1 MSWWI
6 IFICEW
12 LGVLC
17 SLQYFIQVPY
27 WYISMFCGRCCTCI
41 IWWFSE
47 SCSLQK
53 FQYFRWTPTPQVFI
67 FYYFLALQETHIW
80 YILPDEVKSK
90 HLQNHYLNLLSPN
103 EKESVLKI
111 QEGELQKRALL
122 ARALVRSTISR
133 CKFSYCYFIFICN
146 VNAWTTE
153 VYRMVE
159 LCDMY

>member
-1 MSWWI
+1 MAAVVHASFGGLVNLVVYKNFSI
-6 IFICEW
+6 LDGLLPPKFLFSTIS
-12 LGVLC
+12 LLC
-17 SLQYFIQVPY
+17 
-27 WYISMFCGRCCTCI
+27 R
-41 IWWFSE
+41 
-47 SCSLQK
+47 
-53 FQYFRWTPTPQVFI
+53 
-67 FYYFLALQETHIW
+67 ETHIW